1 MVRPITNVPVSDPRK
16 PHIPRERVTTVL
28 FILGLC
34 SPLIWYVL
42 LLNERYG
49 PEQSLTDV
57 APLELL
63 TAIVLLSLPFLVLRL
78 LRVDWRGDKEK

>member
-1 MVRPITNVPVSDPRK
+1 MVRPITNVPVSDLPKPPFPRG
-16 PHIPRERVTTVL
+16 RVATTL

-42 LLNERYG
+42 LLDERYG

-57 APLELL
+57 AHLELL